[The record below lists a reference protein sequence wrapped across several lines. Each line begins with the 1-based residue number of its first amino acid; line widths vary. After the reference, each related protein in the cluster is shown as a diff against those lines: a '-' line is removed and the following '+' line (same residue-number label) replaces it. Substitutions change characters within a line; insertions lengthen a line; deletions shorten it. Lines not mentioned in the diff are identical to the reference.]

1 MFGRS
6 LPPQCKVCIN
16 ELQQN
21 VHSKSKCHVFFFL
34 CIFLLKLQVCLFRH
48 LPQQIRADAKPGAL
62 DCSLHKA
69 LLIFWSHH
77 PTQSVIM
84 RPQIGTARGLAP
96 NPFKQTCPAKCPWW
110 FWPNPQK
117 AIFSRLWAGNT
128 CSQPGIWSVTV
139 QQSHKLSP
147 TASPFSEPW
156 QSSVAAFF
164 WARQAMFHG

>member
-1 MFGRS
+1 MNYNKMFTQKANAMFSFSFVFSFWSCRS
-6 LPPQCKVCIN
+6 VYLGTC
-16 ELQQN
+16 L
-21 VHSKSKCHVFFFL
+21 SKSEPTWSQEH
-34 CIFLLKLQVCLFRH
+34 
-48 LPQQIRADAKPGAL
+48 L

-69 LLIFWSHH
+69 LLVFWSHH

-164 WARQAMFHG
+164 WARQAVVHG